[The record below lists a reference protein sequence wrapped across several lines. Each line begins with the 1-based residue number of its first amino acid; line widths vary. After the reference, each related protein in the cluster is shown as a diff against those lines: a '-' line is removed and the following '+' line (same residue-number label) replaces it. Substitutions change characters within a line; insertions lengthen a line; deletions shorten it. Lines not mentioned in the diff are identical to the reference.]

1 MQSTPNAPSAVN
13 LSDMHHLQSTSA
25 ASVYPNAPA
34 SAPSVPSAV
43 SFSERGEGGGEAAEL
58 PDRSRWFHRVGD
70 FFLGAPSLDLPV
82 TAPAVHPT
90 LDLLVGHPPPLT
102 GGGDQ
107 DTTTT
112 EAHTNEVPVIRW
124 FCAFDFQRGDDNEAL
139 VADGWRW
146 RMQVF
151 FAVGVM
157 LCAVWSVIAMVD
169 PEDWIASVLSLALWV
184 ALAAAATVLAVFQ
197 NSSCLRRSTAATMLH
212 VILHLT
218 LLAVCIIT
226 LLIDTDWDWVF
237 SSPNVS
243 SVGGGTLSP
252 LSSNTIMVTLSFDA
266 WVRREIALYLCLT
279 TYFTALLLPVSRGGR
294 WLGIVFQVMVV
305 PAIQVCGERGGGG
318 KSVVV
323 TRYEMCVFPQLYSDT
338 SSYIHL
344 VLHLPALRYTRPS
357 NLCLPPSTPLL
368 ACSILPPGPPPQHT
382 YSLPP
387 LHCTSSR
394 VSEIPQ
400 SPVAWRFP

>member
-124 FCAFDFQRGDDNEAL
+124 FCGFDFQRKEDNEAL
-139 VADGWRW
+139 AKDGWRW
-146 RMQVF
+146 RTNLVF
-151 FAVGVM
+151 VNGVGGAILM
-157 LCAVWSVIAMVD
+157 SIAAMIHALPIGFGGSLLSFWST
-169 PEDWIASVLSLALWV
+169 
-184 ALAAAATVLAVFQ
+184 LAAELVLFALLH
-197 NSSCLRRSTAATMLH
+197 NSSYIGHTTAAT
-212 VILHLT
+212 ILSIIAHLGLT
-218 LLAVCIIT
+218 SMCVCFLLV
-226 LLIDTDWDWVF
+226 DTEWDWA
-237 SSPNVS
+237 P
-243 SVGGGTLSP
+243 LSP
-252 LSSNTIMVTLSFDA
+252 STNGSTPFATENTIEKAFDV
-266 WVRREIALYLCLT
+266 WVRGAMVMPSTIVT
-279 TYFTALLLPVSRGGR
+279 FYFALLLPTSRVGR
-294 WLGIVFQVMVV
+294 WVAIVYQLTAL
-305 PAIQVCGERGGGG
+305 PALQVCG
-318 KSVVV
+318 
-323 TRYEMCVFPQLYSDT
+323 CVA
-338 SSYIHL
+338 
-344 VLHLPALRYTRPS
+344 V
-357 NLCLPPSTPLL
+357 
-368 ACSILPPGPPPQHT
+368 
-382 YSLPP
+382 
-387 LHCTSSR
+387 
-394 VSEIPQ
+394 
-400 SPVAWRFP
+400 WRDD